1 MTTTLA
7 APTAETLEVAYE
19 NTKTLDQMT
28 AATSDSPL
36 TGDALLDAYKANK
49 NASAHD
55 LCKLTGYYSI
65 NKKGKE
71 VCNIAGM
78 QKAMLVAM
86 DVNIGTGGASAKGR
100 GGRKLSYTARV
111 QGNGNLLV
119 GNAYTAMLELE
130 PGSEFTIK
138 MSKNSGI
145 IRLVPAGTDVE
156 EGDEG

>member
-7 APTAETLEVAYE
+7 APTAETLEVSYE

-36 TGDALLDAYKANK
+36 TGDALLAAYKANK

-78 QKAMLVAM
+78 QKAMLAAL
-86 DVNIGTGGASAKGR
+86 DVNIGTGGTSAKGR

-111 QGNGNLLV
+111 QGNGNLLC
-119 GNAYTAMLELE
+119 GSAYTALLDLK
-130 PGSEFTIK
+130 PGDEFEIK
-138 MSKNSGI
+138 ISKASGI
-145 IRLVPAGTDVE
+145 IRLVPSGSDE
-156 EGDEG
+156 ETTEE